1 MRILCSTTPME
12 GVFGPFVPL
21 GRALAAGGHEVVVAT
36 GPDLRARVSRRGFA
50 CEVAGP
56 AAMEGAMAA
65 MADPAVRA
73 AGPGER
79 WRFPAAMFGDVI
91 VAGKLAALRE
101 IADRGEPDLVIHP
114 SVDLSGPLVAA
125 ERGLPS
131 ACYGFLSPLEPD
143 VLAGLAERVAP
154 HWERAGLEPD
164 ADAGIYRGRYLDP
177 CPPSLA
183 AAAGGPRPAGQPIR
197 SEIPGDSAAALPAWA
212 ATLGGRPTVYVS
224 LGTVPLFNQPSRFRA
239 LLEALVE
246 EDVDVVATVSRL
258 YDPAALGE
266 LADSVH
272 VEQWLS
278 LAALLPRCDAVL
290 CHAGSGTALAALR
303 AGLPMVL
310 VPDGAD
316 QFVNAALC
324 ADAGVARSLLPEAA
338 TPEALRAAVSGVLAP
353 GSPERRGGAAAR
365 GRDRLDAGGRCGR
378 AGGRGGGRGARRRA
392 RSVGRQVGVVV
403 FHAWPK
409 SIVL

>member
-21 GRALAAGGHEVVVAT
+21 GRALAQAGHEVLVAT
-36 GPDLRARVSRRGFA
+36 GPDLRPRVLEAGFA

-56 AAMEGAMAA
+56 AAMEGAKAA
-65 MADPAVRA
+65 MADPEVRA
-73 AGPGER
+73 AAPGER
-79 WRFPAAMFGDVI
+79 WRFPAAMFGEVI
-91 VAGKLAALRE
+91 VAGKLGALRE
-101 IADRGEPDLVIHP
+101 IADRFEPELVIHP

-125 ERGLPS
+125 ERRLPS

-143 VLAGLAERVAP
+143 VAAGIAARVAP
-154 HWERAGLEPD
+154 HWERAGLESD
-164 ADAGIYRGRYLDP
+164 RDGGIYRGRYLDP

-183 AAAGGPRPAGQPIR
+183 AASGAPLPAGQPIR
-197 SEIPGDSAAALPAWA
+197 TEIPGDAAAGLPGWA

-224 LGTVPLFNQPSRFRA
+224 LGTVPLFNQPARLRA
-239 LLEALVE
+239 LLQALVE

-258 YDPAALGE
+258 YDPAALGD
-266 LADSVH
+266 LPDSVH

-324 ADAGVARSLLPEAA
+324 ERAGVARSLLPEAA
-338 TPEALRAAVSGVLAP
+338 TPEALRAAVRGVLAP
-353 GSPERRGGAAAR
+353 GSPELQAARRLADEIALMPAAEVVARDVVAAAESR
-365 GRDRLDAGGRCGR
+365 AAGR
-378 AGGRGGGRGARRRA
+378 A
-392 RSVGRQVGVVV
+392 Q
-403 FHAWPK
+403 
-409 SIVL
+409 